1 MANAFKAL
9 NNANKRRAN
18 NLDAL
23 AKKRMSIMSP
33 MGLGKIGGLADQ
45 ENRGEMKLDN
55 LADILV
61 GHDLKKDEI
70 RKISILIKF

>member
-23 AKKRMSIMSP
+23 AKKRMSIMAP
-33 MGLGKIGGLADQ
+33 MGLGKIGGLAD
-45 ENRGEMKLDN
+45 
-55 LADILV
+55 
-61 GHDLKKDEI
+61 
-70 RKISILIKF
+70 